1 MDKITIDQSILTD
14 FLQQQTASL
23 EALRQACQSQLQV
36 GLQAVLGKAALPAVL
51 SEACHYAMSNGGKR
65 VRPVLVLAAAMSVS
79 DGQLDD
85 DAKQMLCRAM
95 LAIEMI
101 HGYSLV
107 HDDLPCMDDDELRR
121 GVPTCHVVYGEAVAM
136 LVGDVLQSLAFETL
150 LDVDVQN
157 RALAS
162 DLSAVLSV
170 RARRMVTGQM
180 LDLQGENQSLT
191 AEQLQAIHQDKTG
204 ALIEAAVLMGGLC
217 AGANQDKQQQLQQ
230 FAKAVGLAFQVQD
243 DVLDVVADTQ
253 TLGKPAGSD
262 EKLDKSTYVK
272 LMGVS
277 GASQYAQQLFDQA
290 RQAVA
295 AFGQDNPLLQIVD
308 WLQQRQY

>member
-1 MDKITIDQSILTD
+1 MTTQSTLAE
-14 FLQQQTASL
+14 FLQQEQITL
-23 EALRQACQSQLQV
+23 EAIRQICQSQLQND
-36 GLQAVLGKAALPAVL
+36 LQTVLERASLPKIL
-51 SEACHYAMSNGGKR
+51 GEACQYAMNNGGKR
-65 VRPVLVLAAAMSVS
+65 VRPLLVLAAAMSVGKRPFVVQS
-79 DGQLDD
+79 
-85 DAKQMLCRAM
+85 AAMICRAM
-95 LAIEMI
+95 LALEMI

-107 HDDLPCMDDDELRR
+107 HDDLPCMDDDDLRR

-150 LDVDVQN
+150 TNDTLGELDTVIAH
-157 RALAS
+157 R
-162 DLSAVLSV
+162 LSAVLSV

-180 LDLQGENQSLT
+180 LDLLGENQSLDDQ
-191 AEQLQAIHQDKTG
+191 QLQAIHRDKTG
-204 ALIEAAVLMGGLC
+204 ALIEAAVLMGGIC
-217 AGANQDKQQQLQQ
+217 VQASDEDLQKLQ
-230 FAKAVGLAFQVQD
+230 HFAQAVGLAFQVQD

-295 AFGQDNPLLQIVD
+295 DFGQGNPLLQIVD